1 MKEEFASILITNFN
15 KGNFL
20 KDTVISCLN
29 QNYSKKEILVFDDC
43 STDNSMK
50 LLKKFKRLKVYKNK
64 KKKFKSGPLNQIYG
78 ISELFKKSKGK
89 IIFLLDGDDQFK
101 KNKLNILCK
110 KFEKNK
116 DLKFIQ
122 DQPYLNY
129 KKKYMQLKKKYH
141 IFSIWPSFYPT
152 SCIAMRKNFFK
163 EFLKYV
169 ETKKFP
175 NLEIDARLSMFA
187 FLSNNFNI
195 DKKSL
200 TIYNYDEIG
209 VTSNYSKFSINW
221 WKKRNE
227 AFNYFIFLNK
237 KLNLRFLKS
246 PDYFITKFI
255 NLFI

>member
-15 KGNFL
+15 KGKFL
-20 KDTVISCLN
+20 KDTVISCFN

-43 STDNSMK
+43 STDNSIK
-50 LLKKFKRLKVYKNK
+50 LLKKFRYLKIFKNK

-78 ISELFKKSKGK
+78 INKLK
-89 IIFLLDGDDQFK
+89 FK
-101 KNKLNILCK
+101 KNKN
-110 KFEKNK
+110 
-116 DLKFIQ
+116 LKFIQ

-129 KKKYMQLKKKYH
+129 KKKYMLLKKKYH

-187 FLSNNFNI
+187 FLSQNFNI
-195 DKKSL
+195 EKKSL
-200 TIYNYDEIG
+200 TIYNYDESG

-227 AFNYFIFLNK
+227 AFNYFIFLSK
-237 KLNLRFLKS
+237 KLNLRFSKS